1 MQQTLLALLG
11 LLIVTL
17 LSFSQQQ
24 ADVRSQQQAIR
35 AEYQQMALGVAKQS
49 IEVVRAREYFDRAVR
64 THDDPDVE
72 DFTEESDSEW
82 WGGDDCIRQNEFVSN
97 PDGGHDC
104 TAIED
109 FHDDKT
115 MAMENA
121 DGLIVLPMPGGTV
134 RFEVEFEVHYAEED
148 GSKIVRASSGP
159 TGMKEVTVRVQDC
172 QDQDSSNSDSCDGEP
187 LLPQPIVF
195 SEVFSYSE

>member
-1 MQQTLLALLG
+1 MQQALLALLG

-49 IEVVRAREYFDRAVR
+49 IEAIRAREYFDRAVR
-64 THDDPDVE
+64 IYDDPDVE
-72 DFTEESDSEW
+72 DFTKESDSE

-109 FHDDKT
+109 FHDET

>member
-1 MQQTLLALLG
+1 MPQTLLSIAG

-24 ADVRSQQQAIR
+24 AGVRSQQQAIR

-49 IEVVRAREYFDRAVR
+49 IEVVRTRDFDQAL
-64 THDDPDVE
+64 DDGETDVE
-72 DFTEESDSEW
+72 NFTERSDSEW
-82 WGGDDCIRQNEFVSN
+82 GGKDCIDDDHQFVNNCSAVE
-97 PDGGHDC
+97 H
-104 TAIED
+104 
-109 FHDDKT
+109 FHDDET

-159 TGMKEVTVRVQDC
+159 TDMKEVTIRVQDC
-172 QDQDSSNSDSCDGEP
+172 QDQDPSNSDPCDGEP

>member
-49 IEVVRAREYFDRAVR
+49 IEAIRAREYFDQAVR
-64 THDDPDVE
+64 ERDDPNVE
-72 DFTEESDSEW
+72 DFTEESDSE

-109 FHDDKT
+109 FHDET

-148 GSKIVRASSGP
+148 DSIERTSDGP

-172 QDQDSSNSDSCDGEP
+172 QDQDPSNSDPCDGEP

>member
-1 MQQTLLALLG
+1 
-11 LLIVTL
+11 
-17 LSFSQQQ
+17 
-24 ADVRSQQQAIR
+24 
-35 AEYQQMALGVAKQS
+35 MALGVAKQS
-49 IEVVRAREYFDRAVR
+49 IEAIRAREYFDRAVR
-64 THDDPDVE
+64 IHDDPDVE
-72 DFTEESDSEW
+72 DFTEESDSE

-109 FHDDKT
+109 FHDDET
-115 MAMENA
+115 MDMGNA
-121 DGLIVLPMPGGTV
+121 DGFFVLPVPGGTV

-172 QDQDSSNSDSCDGEP
+172 QDQDSSNSDPCDGEP

>member
-1 MQQTLLALLG
+1 
-11 LLIVTL
+11 
-17 LSFSQQQ
+17 
-24 ADVRSQQQAIR
+24 
-35 AEYQQMALGVAKQS
+35 MALGVAKQS
-49 IEVVRAREYFDRAVR
+49 IEAIRAREYFDRAVR
-64 THDDPDVE
+64 IYDDPDVE
-72 DFTEESDSEW
+72 DFTKESDSE

-109 FHDDKT
+109 FHDET

>member
-1 MQQTLLALLG
+1 MPQTLLSIAG

-24 ADVRSQQQAIR
+24 ANMRSQQQAIR

-49 IEVVRAREYFDRAVR
+49 IEVVRTRDFDQAL
-64 THDDPDVE
+64 DDGETDVE
-72 DFTEESDSEW
+72 NFTERSDSEW
-82 WGGDDCIRQNEFVSN
+82 GEKDCIDDDHKFVNNCSAVE
-97 PDGGHDC
+97 H
-104 TAIED
+104 
-109 FHDDKT
+109 FHDDET

-148 GSKIVRASSGP
+148 DSIERTSDGP

-172 QDQDSSNSDSCDGEP
+172 QDQDPSNSDPCDGEP

>member
-1 MQQTLLALLG
+1 
-11 LLIVTL
+11 
-17 LSFSQQQ
+17 
-24 ADVRSQQQAIR
+24 
-35 AEYQQMALGVAKQS
+35 MALGVAKQS
-49 IEVVRAREYFDRAVR
+49 IEVVRTRDFDQAL
-64 THDDPDVE
+64 DDGETDVE
-72 DFTEESDSEW
+72 NFTERSDPE
-82 WGGDDCIRQNEFVSN
+82 WGGKDCIDDDHQFVNNCSAVE
-97 PDGGHDC
+97 H
-104 TAIED
+104 
-109 FHDDKT
+109 FHDDET

-148 GSKIVRASSGP
+148 DSIERTSDGP

-172 QDQDSSNSDSCDGEP
+172 QDQDPSNSDPCDGEP

>member
-49 IEVVRAREYFDRAVR
+49 IEAIRAREYFDRAVR
-64 THDDPDVE
+64 IYDDPDVE
-72 DFTEESDSEW
+72 DFTKESDSE

-109 FHDDKT
+109 FHDET

-148 GSKIVRASSGP
+148 GSKIARASSGP